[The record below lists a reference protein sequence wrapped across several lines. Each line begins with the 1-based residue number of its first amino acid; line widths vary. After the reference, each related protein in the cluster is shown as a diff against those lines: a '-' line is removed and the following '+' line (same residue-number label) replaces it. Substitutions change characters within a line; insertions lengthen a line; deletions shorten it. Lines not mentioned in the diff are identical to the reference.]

1 MEALMSC
8 NICWDLYQPGVSAKQ
23 PRNMPCGHTLCT
35 ACLGEISTLH
45 QHKQTC
51 GQPRSKMTCLH
62 AGNLLRLAV
71 PCRTCPTCRHALGG
85 DQLSS
90 FARNFALEAV
100 IGHVHDQATSSLGSQ
115 ELPASRLQLQKA
127 IIAYGKYSVVKAG
140 KLSCGDGDL
149 KVEQLCLG

>member
-1 MEALMSC
+1 MSC
-8 NICWDLYQPGVSAKQ
+8 NVCWDLYQPGVSAKE
-23 PRNMPCGHTLCT
+23 PRNMPCGHNLCT

-51 GQPRSKMTCLH
+51 GQPRSKMTCLC

-71 PCRTCPTCRHALGG
+71 PCRTCPTCRHALAE

-100 IGHVHDQATSSLGSQ
+100 IGHAHDQATFSLGSQ
-115 ELPASRLQLQKA
+115 ELPASRLQLQNA
-127 IIAYGKYSVVKAG
+127 IIAHGKHSVVKAG
-140 KLSCGDGDL
+140 KLSFGDANL
-149 KVEQLCLG
+149 KVEQLCPG